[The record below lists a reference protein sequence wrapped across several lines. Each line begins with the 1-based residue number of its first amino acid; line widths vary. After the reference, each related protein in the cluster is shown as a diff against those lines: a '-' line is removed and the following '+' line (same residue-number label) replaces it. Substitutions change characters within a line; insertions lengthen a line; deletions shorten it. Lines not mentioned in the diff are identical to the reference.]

1 MMAAC
6 AGTLP
11 RAAGDRAP
19 RESRLDFRT
28 VLTLARKEIRDSLR
42 NRWFV
47 LYTIAFAALAL
58 ALSFLSQAGTGLEG
72 YAGFGRTAASL
83 INLVILIVPLMAL
96 TAGAA
101 SLAGERERG
110 TLAYLLAQPIT
121 RLEILLGKYLGL
133 AAAMTAALALGFG
146 LSATIMAV
154 RGGGTGGSSGF
165 LLLVGISLV
174 LALAML
180 SVGFL
185 VSAIVRKAG
194 VAMGAAIFL
203 WLTLVFL
210 GDLGLMGSALVMK
223 LPVGDLFHLSL
234 LNPLQVFKMTA
245 LGSINA
251 SLDVLGPAGIYA
263 MQTYGSTLNVIFA
276 AVLAA
281 WVIVPLAVAQILF
294 SFRGAT

>member
-1 MMAAC
+1 MNNLSLTTAVSVP
-6 AGTLP
+6 G
-11 RAAGDRAP
+11 
-19 RESRLDFRT
+19 RERVIDLRT
-28 VLTLARKEIRDSLR
+28 VFTLARKEIRDSLR
-42 NRWFV
+42 NRWFI
-47 LYTIAFAALAL
+47 LYTIAFTVLAL
-58 ALSFLSQAGTGLEG
+58 GLSFLSLAGTGVEG

-110 TLAYLLAQPIT
+110 TLAYLCAQPIT
-121 RLEILLGKYLGL
+121 RAEILLGKYLGL
-133 AAAMTAALALGFG
+133 ATAMTAALTLGFG
-146 LSATIMAV
+146 LCATIMAM
-154 RGGGTGGSSGF
+154 RGGSSGVSGF
-165 LLLVGISLV
+165 LVLVAISLV

-185 VSAIVRKAG
+185 VSVIVRKAS

-210 GDLGLMGSALVMK
+210 GDLGLMGTALAMK
-223 LPVGDLFHLSL
+223 LGVAELFHLSL
-234 LNPLQVFKMTA
+234 INPLQVFKMAA
-245 LGSINA
+245 LSSIHA

-263 MQTYGSTLNVIFA
+263 MQTYSGKLAAIFA

-281 WVIVPLAVAQILF
+281 WVVLPLAVAQMLF
-294 SFRGAT
+294 SWRGAA